1 MLKSLHVVIAFDA
14 VSVNIP
20 NGSGSSAS
28 PLRLVDCTRCH
39 RPDCPCRL
47 PIWGAGLRDRQ
58 LHGRPALFARLH
70 HIDHQEETTGALW
83 YRILAQKCEAGLT
96 LHYVFVTRAQ
106 SMISFLVTPAFMSID
121 YPAPK
126 SVSKQAD
133 RWYFIAI
140 EPPLADGTDIVETF
154 IGPSGVPLT
163 VHVFDKGQRR
173 PAR

>member
-1 MLKSLHVVIAFDA
+1 MS
-14 VSVNIP
+14 SSP
-20 NGSGSSAS
+20 STPSAS
-28 PLRLVDCTRCH
+28 TSQTVPARPRRSYGWWIALAVVALIALVGYRFGE
-39 RPDCPCRL
+39 
-47 PIWGAGLRDRQ
+47 PIYGTVSFMV
-58 LHGRPALFARLH
+58 GRPYLPGCTTS
-70 HIDHQEETTGALW
+70 ITKEETTGALW

-96 LHYVFVTRAQ
+96 MHYVFVTRAQ

-121 YPAPK
+121 YPVPK

-140 EPPLADGTDIVETF
+140 DPPLADGTDIVETF

-173 PAR
+173 PTR

>member
-1 MLKSLHVVIAFDA
+1 MSSSPSTPSASTSPTVPARPRRRYGWWIVLAVIALIALVAYRFGEPVYGT
-14 VSVNIP
+14 VSFMV
-20 NGSGSSAS
+20 
-28 PLRLVDCTRCH
+28 
-39 RPDCPCRL
+39 
-47 PIWGAGLRDRQ
+47 
-58 LHGRPALFARLH
+58 GRPYLPGCTTS
-70 HIDHQEETTGALW
+70 ITKEETTGALW

-140 EPPLADGTDIVETF
+140 EPPLADGTDIVDTF
-154 IGPSGVPLT
+154 IASSGVALLVPLIR
-163 VHVFDKGQRR
+163 HGKSLR
-173 PAR
+173 